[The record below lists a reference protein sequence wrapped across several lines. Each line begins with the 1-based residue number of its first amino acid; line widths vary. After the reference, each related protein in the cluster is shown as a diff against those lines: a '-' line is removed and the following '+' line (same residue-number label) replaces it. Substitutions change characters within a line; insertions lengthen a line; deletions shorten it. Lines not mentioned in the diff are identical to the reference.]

1 MPIQPISVGG
11 DLIEGDCL
19 ISPYLHYQ
27 TAKYP
32 VFING
37 KKITVSTDLST
48 GHIVLDVALA
58 AAKEAA
64 AAASAAGAGI
74 FGAAAAGAAAAV
86 ASTLEQPIGVYP
98 VLPLPTTIGVFVNGQ
113 RIVRNLDPYERHPDP
128 TFPSSQTLIHKTP
141 ASVSVGSVFST

>member
-1 MPIQPISVGG
+1 MPTQPISVGG
-11 DLIEGDCL
+11 DLIEGHCL
-19 ISPYLHYQ
+19 ISQYPHYQ

-48 GHIVLDVALA
+48 GHIVLNAALA
-58 AAKEAA
+58 AARAA
-64 AAASAAGAGI
+64 AASASAAGAGI

-113 RIVRNLDPYERHPDP
+113 KIVRNLDPYEKHPDP
-128 TFPSSQTLIHKTP
+128 TVPFFKEFIHKTP
-141 ASVSVGSVFST
+141 ASTSVGSVFST

>member
-1 MPIQPISVGG
+1 MPVQPISVGG

-58 AAKEAA
+58 AAREAA

-86 ASTLEQPIGVYP
+86 ASTASQPIGMFP
-98 VLPLPTTIGVFVNGQ
+98 VLPIPTTIGVFVNGQ
-113 RIVRNLDPYERHPDP
+113 RIVRNLDPYEKHADP
-128 TFPSSQTLIHKTP
+128 TFPGKKNFIHYKP
-141 ASVSVGSVFST
+141 ASVSAGSVFST